1 VRAVDLHHHNTFS
14 FGDGFGTP
22 EQHAARLEV
31 LERSHFAVT
40 DHGNVSAHPQV
51 EKAALKHGL
60 KPIFG
65 LEAYTALDDHEMRKF
80 HLTILASN
88 AEGYRNLM
96 QIVTKSYQHFYH
108 WPTVTGEMLAEHHEG
123 LIVLSGCADSLLAC
137 SLLGG
142 KSIDAADASWKRA
155 KRVANSFKDLFGD
168 RYYLETQAFPELE
181 RARTLNAAYERMGKE
196 LGIPLVGTQD
206 VHYPLPEDNEM
217 QVILHAA
224 MRGSGSV
231 AQQEA
236 GWEYNIR
243 LTPASSDKAF
253 GKRLWTAGLS
263 KRAVVGALE
272 STWEIAGRCD
282 VTLPK
287 ADRFRY
293 PLEPGMTA
301 QETIWQW
308 LRDGW
313 KYRVAHG
320 ETWLQEN
327 AEEAHERVKYEMGSI
342 TAKDFVDYFLMTSDI
357 VRYAKDNFIP
367 VGPARG
373 SAAASL
379 VCYLLRITEINPLR
393 YPLMFFDRFI
403 ALDRTDIPDIDL
415 DFDDGRRH
423 LVREY
428 AVRKYG
434 EARVGNIANY
444 VRYKGKNSLDDVG
457 RVFPQIPMA
466 DIETFKATIIE
477 RSGGDS
483 RADAALIDTAEMFP
497 IAGAI
502 FDKWPDLR
510 KAARLEGNYRGMSI
524 HAAGIVIANSP
535 IDDTCALYTRTHK
548 RPGKPDETVTV
559 VSVDKKDGEY
569 LGLMKMDFLSLS
581 TMGMI
586 RDTLEAV
593 GMPLE
598 DLYAI
603 KMDEARTLEA
613 FRENDVIGI
622 FQYEGR
628 AQRLI
633 NRKIK
638 PDDFLELSDIN
649 GLSRPGPLFSGTTTD
664 YINIKWGAKKLE
676 KVHPLWDDFTTF
688 TKGQIIYQEQV
699 LQALAVIGG
708 LPVHRVHEIR
718 KIISQKLGE
727 AQFNASSQDFIDG
740 ARTLHSIKPE
750 VAKYMWGR
758 LVTSATYSFNIAHC
772 ISYAMLAFWC
782 MWLKVHYPVQFYAAQ
797 LRATKKEGWQRLIKD
812 AARHEIEVNGVDA
825 AKSGMEW
832 TARPKKRIV
841 NAGWLQ
847 LPQIGEVTA
856 RKIIA
861 YREDIAR
868 TSPGHKMAMPD
879 IINVNGIGPATMEK
893 ILSVDSLDPFGL
905 RKVEAQMQGVLA
917 SVRNEELGA
926 VPRPTHISNDLLEA
940 AYDRP
945 LVFYGMVK
953 ARNYQDYVENQRS
966 RSGQEIEE
974 ILRNMKRKDLVTSC
988 VLQAY
993 DQYDEDVYLRFNRY
1007 SYPRFKVALERIIVD
1022 HSVVVVRG
1030 QKKSN
1035 VNVFGINIAVE
1046 NMWIIDPD

>member
-1 VRAVDLHHHNTFS
+1 MRAVDLHHHNTFS

-31 LERSHFAVT
+31 LERTHFAVT

-65 LEAYTALDDHEMRKF
+65 IEAYTALDDKERRKF
-80 HLTILASN
+80 HLTILAQN
-88 AEGYRNLM
+88 AQGYRNLM
-96 QIVTKSYQHFYH
+96 GLVTESYQHFYH
-108 WPTVTGEMLAEHHEG
+108 WPTVTGDMLARYSDG

-142 KSIDAADASWKRA
+142 KSIDMADSSRKRA
-155 KRVANSFKDLFGD
+155 YRVASRFKELLGD
-168 RYYLETQAFPELE
+168 RYYLETQAFPELP
-181 RARTLNAAYERMGKE
+181 RARSLNVAYEQMGKK

-206 VHYPLPEDNEM
+206 VHYPNREDNEM

-224 MRGSGSV
+224 LRGSGSV

-236 GWEYNIR
+236 GWEYGIR
-243 LTPASSDKAF
+243 LAPAATDSAF
-253 GKRLWTAGLS
+253 WLRLRDTGLS
-263 KRAVVGALE
+263 KRATDAALA
-272 STWEIAGRCD
+272 STWEIAQRCEG
-282 VTLPK
+282 VVLPK
-287 ADRFRY
+287 AERFRY
-293 PLEPGMTA
+293 PLEEGQSA
-301 QETIWQW
+301 QSIIWDW
-308 LRDGW
+308 LRQGW
-313 KYRVAHG
+313 RYRVAHG
-320 ETWLQEN
+320 ETWLDEHS
-327 AEEAHERVKYEMGSI
+327 EECHERVKHEMNSI
-342 TAKDFVDYFLMTSDI
+342 TAKDFIDYFLMTSDI
-357 VRYAKDNFIP
+357 VRFAKNNGIP

-393 YPLMFFDRFI
+393 YPLMFFERFI
-403 ALDRTDIPDIDL
+403 ALDREDIPDIDL

-428 AVRKYG
+428 AVEKYG
-434 EARVGNIANY
+434 VARVGNISNY
-444 VRYKGKNSLDDVG
+444 TRYRGKNSMDDVG
-457 RVFPQIPMA
+457 RVFPQVPYA
-466 DIETFKATIIE
+466 AIETIKATIVE

-483 RADAALIDTAEMFP
+483 RADAALQDTADMFP
-497 IAGAI
+497 IAGAL
-502 FDKWPDLR
+502 FDQYPDLK
-510 KAARLEGNYRGMSI
+510 KAMRLEGNYRGMGI
-524 HAAGIVIANSP
+524 HAAGIVIANTP
-535 IDDTCALYTRTHK
+535 IADTCALYTRTRK
-548 RPGKPDETVTV
+548 VNGEEVETTV

-586 RDTLEAV
+586 REALEAS
-593 GMPLE
+593 GLTLD

-603 KMDEARTLEA
+603 PMDDRSTLEA
-613 FRENDVIGI
+613 FRRNDVIGI

-676 KVHPLWDDFTTF
+676 KVHPLWDDFTVF

-740 ARTLHSIKPE
+740 ARSLHGIKEPM
-750 VAKYMWGR
+750 AKYMWGR

-782 MWLKVHYPVQFYAAQ
+782 MWLKVHYPVQFYTAQ
-797 LRATKKEGWQRLIKD
+797 LRSIDKDGWMRLIKD
-812 AARHEIEVNGVDA
+812 AERHDIRVKGVDPA
-825 AKSGMEW
+825 RSGLDW
-832 TARPKKRIV
+832 SYRVKKRTI
-841 NAGWLQ
+841 NSGLLQ
-847 LPQIGEVTA
+847 MPQIGPATAQKILDYRDGVTQA
-856 RKIIA
+856 
-861 YREDIAR
+861 
-868 TSPGHKMAMPD
+868 SPGYKMGIED
-879 IINVNGIGPATMEK
+879 LIKVNGIGPSTMEK
-893 ILSVDSLDPFGL
+893 IRSVDAVDPFGL
-905 RKVEAQMQGVLA
+905 RKVESQMQA
-917 SVRNEELGA
+917 VRHEVKMGKIQ
-926 VPRPTHISNDLLEA
+926 VPTQTHISNDLLEA
-940 AYDRP
+940 AYDKP
-945 LVFYGMVK
+945 LIFYGIVK

-974 ILRNMKRKDLVTSC
+974 ILRNMRRRDLVTSC
-988 VLQAY
+988 VLQCF
-993 DQYDEDVYLRFNRY
+993 DEYDEDVYLRFNRY
-1007 SYPRFKVALERIIVD
+1007 SYPKFKTGLERL
-1022 HSVVVVRG
+1022 VVGRDVVIVRG

-1035 VNVFGINIAVE
+1035 VNVFGINVAVDR
-1046 NMWIIDPD
+1046 MWIVNPE